1 MTTSQASPA
10 PAPAPPSPELRTGVT
25 PAAPGAPPARRRPRP
40 RTPLVRLRTLSAP
53 GRLRAQ
59 ALAVLVVLAALCAVV
74 VTGTV
79 SVRDDAA
86 ALHQVVA
93 GRATAAAD
101 LRFALADLDAQRA
114 NSLVPGHSADR
125 PAVLPPGRSAEEY
138 EAGNRVLALLTA
150 RQRRT
155 EASDLL
161 RRLAADPAEGPRVRT
176 LLDGLGR
183 YDDLSGRSAHVDE
196 QTADRLAGRPP
207 ATAVTLS
214 VEAGQ
219 VMHTELLPGAAA
231 LAADYQRRAAE
242 LEGRA
247 AGAATRAA
255 AVVGAVG
262 AAATGVLVLCQYRL
276 ARRYGR
282 VFNPPLLAATL
293 VVVAITATGPW
304 ALLSTADELRA
315 AGRDGLR
322 PWSRL
327 AEARAVAAEAAATE
341 SRWFVRDTAVGSLE
355 SARFHALTGRL
366 DTLLAPTGSTAR
378 AAHRELLTRYGHFR
392 EDDRNLRRLRAAG
405 RLEEATVVLTEV
417 GRGRV
422 AFDFWDFATRLDT
435 EAGRH
440 MATFTAEAGRARG
453 ELSGWPAIPATGVGV
468 AGVLVVVG
476 VRARLAEYG

>member
-10 PAPAPPSPELRTGVT
+10 PAPAPPSPPPAVT
-25 PAAPGAPPARRRPRP
+25 PPAPEPPAARRGPRLRGLKPRRRA
-40 RTPLVRLRTLSAP
+40 LSAP
-53 GRLRAQ
+53 GRLRVQ
-59 ALAVLVVLAALCAVV
+59 ALAMLVVIAALCAVV
-74 VTGTV
+74 VTAAV

-93 GRATAAAD
+93 GRAAAAAD

-125 PAVLPPGRSAEEY
+125 PATLPPGRSAEEY

-150 RQRRT
+150 QQRRT
-155 EASDLL
+155 QASDLL
-161 RRLAADPAEGPRVRT
+161 RRLAADPAEGPRVRA

-219 VMHTELLPGAAA
+219 VMHAELLPGAAA
-231 LAADYQRRAAE
+231 LGADYQRRAAE
-242 LEGRA
+242 LEHRTAEA
-247 AGAATRAA
+247 AARAA

-262 AAATGVLVLCQYRL
+262 AVAVGVLVFCQYRL

-293 VVVAITATGPW
+293 AVAAITAAGPW
-304 ALLSTADELRA
+304 ALLSTADEART

-327 AEARAVAAEAAATE
+327 AEARAVAAEAAAAE
-341 SRWFVRDTAVGSLE
+341 SRWFVRDAAAGSLE
-355 SARFHALTGRL
+355 STRFAALTGRL
-366 DTLLAPTGSTAR
+366 DTLLAPAGSTGR

-392 EDDRNLRRLRAAG
+392 EDDRNLRRLRSAG

-435 EAGRH
+435 EAGGH
-440 MATFTAEAGRARG
+440 MATFTTEAGRARG
-453 ELSGWPAIPATGVGV
+453 ELSGWPAVPATALGA
-468 AGVLVVVG
+468 AGVLVVAG
-476 VRARLAEYG
+476 VRVRLAEYR